1 MVSGLVRAFIV
12 GALLLSVG
20 LTAGMRS
27 AAAATFAKNETV
39 VATDSL
45 NLRSAAGTSAS
56 VKQVLNNGQRMMIT
70 DGPQTANGYDW
81 YKVMLLGD
89 SDETPITGW
98 VAGDFIAS
106 EGNGDDF
113 ANAQWV
119 VVSDGPV
126 NVRMSAGTSGS
137 IVTTMAQDET
147 ATVIGRTGLKTANGY
162 TWVNLLLNDNSSGWV
177 ATDFLSILS
186 KDPGDNGGND
196 GDYANA
202 EGVEIIDGPVNV
214 RSKPSLSGSVTSL
227 QDTGLKFFIVADSD
241 LVDADGYTWV
251 NIMNF
256 GGVRGWVATD
266 FTAPVADM
274 PCGDGACY
282 PEELNPFFESS
293 AATVTDGPVNLR
305 ASAGT
310 SGTILMTLENGDYL
324 WLVKPITDHVEEA
337 NGYTWIQVS
346 VAGKTGWIAIDFI
359 TPAN

>member
-56 VKQVLNNGQRMMIT
+56 VKQVLVNGQRMMIT
-70 DGPQTANGYDW
+70 DGPQSKNGYDW
-81 YKVMLLGD
+81 YKVTLLGD

-98 VAGDFIAS
+98 VAADFIAT
-106 EGNGDDF
+106 EDNGQDF
-113 ANAQWV
+113 ANANWV

-126 NVRMSAGTSGS
+126 NVRPSAGTSGS
-137 IVTTMAQDET
+137 IVTTMDQDET
-147 ATVIGRTGLKTANGY
+147 ASVIGRTGLKTANGY
-162 TWVNLLLNDNSSGWV
+162 TWVNLLLNNNNSGWV
-177 ATDFLSILS
+177 ATDFLSVLS
-186 KDPGDNGGND
+186 EDPGDNGSND

-202 EGVEIIDGPVNV
+202 EGVEIVDGPVNV
-214 RSKPSLSGSVTSL
+214 RSNPTLSGSVTSVEK
-227 QDTGLKFFIVADSD
+227 TGSKFFRVNDAD
-241 LVDADGYTWV
+241 LVTADGYTWIK
-251 NIMNF
+251 IMNF
-256 GGVRGWVATD
+256 GGVRGWVATA
-266 FTAPVADM
+266 FTKPVADM

-282 PEELNPFFESS
+282 PEELNPFFEAS

-310 SGTILMTLENGDYL
+310 SATVLMTLKDGDYL
-324 WLVKPITDHVEEA
+324 WLYKPVSDHVEEA